1 MLKRNI
7 SYCNDNPFEDNWI
20 FPIIL
25 KSEMKTHKLKYLTIG
40 HIEQIKKLWV
50 PGKDT
55 FNDKEAFTLSL
66 DLEQLIELFYISR
79 DCTYEEAEEEV
90 KTGFNIAFNIYKKQ
104 RLEILYNLI

>member
-1 MLKRNI
+1 
-7 SYCNDNPFEDNWI
+7 
-20 FPIIL
+20 
-25 KSEMKTHKLKYLTIG
+25 MKTHKLKYLTIG

-50 PGKDT
+50 PDKYT

-79 DCTYEEAEEEV
+79 DWTYEEAEEEV
-90 KTGFNIAFNIYKKQ
+90 RTSHDVAFNICRKQ